1 MAKRANDKIKAE
13 KIKKVKRD
21 IEHINEP
28 NEELVNAEAEKFL
41 LLFKKIFIEH
51 YENILKEK
59 RIEQK

>member
-28 NEELVNAEAEKFL
+28 NEELVNAEAKKFL
-41 LLFKKIFIEH
+41 LLFKKILMEH
-51 YENILKEK
+51 HENILKEK

>member
-51 YENILKEK
+51 HENILKEK

>member
-51 YENILKEK
+51 HENTLKEK

>member
-28 NEELVNAEAEKFL
+28 NEELVNAEAKKFL
-41 LLFKKIFIEH
+41 LLFKKILIEH
-51 YENILKEK
+51 HENILKEK

>member
-51 YENILKEK
+51 HENIFKEK